1 MIQILSTSQ
10 VVDAL
15 MSDVNANWSLEA
27 AKALTEYLEYYEEDQ
42 GEQMELDIASI
53 RCDYTEYPSL
63 HHWAEEYYRNNDLDK
78 EFSWDKDT
86 DDDDKDEDI
95 RNDIMEKG
103 TLIEFNGGIIV
114 SSF

>member
-1 MIQILSTSQ
+1 MKQSLSTSQ

-15 MSDVNANWSLEA
+15 MSDKNANWSLEA
-27 AKALTEYLEYYEEDQ
+27 AKALTEYLEDLEEDQ
-42 GEQMELDIASI
+42 GEQIELDIAAI
-53 RCDYTEYPSL
+53 RCDYIEYPSL
-63 HHWAEEYYRNNDLDK
+63 HHWAEEYYRNNDLAK

-86 DDDDKDEDI
+86 DDDEKDENI

-114 SSF
+114 SNY